1 MVATASRLGLMGP
14 LGADPL
20 PQGAHAGSA
29 YAARLERE
37 LLEDAA
43 QAWDT
48 PRLATALVWWESFLI
63 VSDRTMFFDA
73 HGAAAPTGH
82 RWNRRSLDL
91 FARHILT
98 SPPLGRT
105 RGEHVSQDVAD
116 SYASTIYLLRCR
128 TAGYDIAPRELSYVA
143 PLAAKTRK
151 RAEPLAGTRRLAMG
165 FRATRFIAAA
175 AGGFD
180 RSSARGEERWA
191 AGLLSH
197 NALLRGGEVGV
208 SDDAHHEPHRILRG
222 RSVSW
227 RPAARASAGRLWVL
241 VWIVPI
247 KDPTCAH
254 KGYPTPVARRHD
266 GPLGADHLCTYD
278 ALARLWWRRI
288 GGSLPFPVDAE
299 GKPQDR
305 WWERGDDS
313 AALHLPLFLAPDGR
327 VWRTSTTRSLFRD
340 LATAACLD
348 PASFGAKSG
357 RIGGATDARD
367 RTGDA
372 GRHIVQRRVRWA
384 SDVAEVYQRE
394 LLAVQLDLSAS
405 LGDAVG
411 EDLEQLCAGWAQPAH
426 R

>member
-1 MVATASRLGLMGP
+1 MGP

-20 PQGAHAGSA
+20 PQGAHAGGT
-29 YAARLERE
+29 YAIQLERE
-37 LLEDAA
+37 MLRDAA

-63 VSDRTMFFDA
+63 MSERRTMFVDA
-73 HGAAAPTGH
+73 HGDAAPLGH

-91 FARHILT
+91 FARHIVT

-116 SYASTIYLLRCR
+116 SYASAIYLLRCR
-128 TAGYDIAPRELSYVA
+128 TAGYDIAPAGLSYVA
-143 PLAAKTRK
+143 PLAAKTR
-151 RAEPLAGTRRLAMG
+151 RRTEPAAGTRRLARG
-165 FRATRFIAAA
+165 FRATHFVAAA
-175 AGGFD
+175 SSVFD
-180 RSSARGEERWA
+180 RLSTRGEERWA

-222 RSVSW
+222 RSLSW
-227 RPAARASAGRLWVL
+227 RPAARASASRLWVL

-247 KDPTCAH
+247 KDPTCTH

-266 GPLGADHLCTYD
+266 GPLGADALCTYD

-288 GGSLPFPVDAE
+288 GGGQPFPVDAE
-299 GKPQDR
+299 GRPRDG
-305 WWERGDDS
+305 WWLQGDDS
-313 AALHLPLFLAPDGR
+313 TALHQPLFLAPDGR
-327 VWRTSTTRSLFRD
+327 VWRTSTTLSLFRD
-340 LATAACLD
+340 LAVAAGLD
-348 PASFGAKSG
+348 PAPFGAKSG

-367 RTGDA
+367 RMGDA
-372 GRHIVQRRVRWA
+372 SRHIVQRRGRWA

-394 LLAVQLDLSAS
+394 LLAVQLDLSVS